1 MKLILIGV
9 ILITLFTNTTMAKN
23 KKNINW
29 RKIMTSDEAY
39 TYIPP
44 KKKKKKSML
53 DIFDITKGSLN
64 YQGGVKIK
72 LFSKG
77 GKVK

>member
-29 RKIMTSDEAY
+29 RQIMTSDEAY
-39 TYIPP
+39 TYKPTP
-44 KKKKKKSML
+44 KKS
-53 DIFDITKGSLN
+53 IWR
-64 YQGGVKIK
+64 IK

>member
-9 ILITLFTNTTMAKN
+9 ILITLFTNTIMAKN
-23 KKNINW
+23 NKNINY
-29 RKIMTSDEAY
+29 KSAMTSNEAY
-39 TYIPP
+39 TYTP
-44 KKKKKKSML
+44 KKEKSIW
-53 DIFDITKGSLN
+53 DTIFDMQKKGSKH
-64 YQGGVKIK
+64 YKKIKIK

>member
-29 RKIMTSDEAY
+29 RQIMTSDEAY
-39 TYIPP
+39 TYTPP
-44 KKKKKKSML
+44 QKKKKSIW
-53 DIFDITKGSLN
+53 DKIIYGIGDSNPKW
-64 YQGGVKIK
+64 KKPIK